1 MTTIRVI
8 VDGPRAAMNRNA
20 MITAGSASTASTI
33 RPVITSKVPPKKPMA
48 RPRAVPRMVPR
59 MVASGV
65 TIRMSLAPTM
75 TRDSTSR
82 PRLSVPNQCAPDGG
96 LLLNSS
102 CCASGL
108 YGAIACPKS
117 AQITQNTMMIA
128 PTMKVGR
135 RSSSRQ
141 AARGTA
147 VVGTATAIMSPV
159 GPSGPPGSSGADPST
174 PSTPPGSAVMSV
186 MAGSDPQPR
195 VERDQQQV
203 RRQRGQHV
211 DHADKEHPRFQHREV
226 MDLRGL
232 EDQVADARVVE
243 QGLDHDQAA
252 DQVSGLGRDDRDRGE
267 QRVAQD
273 VPPDHGRP
281 GQSLEDRRPGV
292 VRVQRFDGP
301 RPGHPGDVPEQHE
314 DQRDGGQDQ
323 MPELVPVP
331 GARAGRGGH
340 RQYLQR
346 HAEYHDQYDSGHEF

>member
-1 MTTIRVI
+1 
-8 VDGPRAAMNRNA
+8 
-20 MITAGSASTASTI
+20 
-33 RPVITSKVPPKKPMA
+33 MA
-48 RPRAVPRMVPR
+48 RPRAVPPMVPR

-65 TIRMSLAPTM
+65 TTRMSLAPTM
-75 TRDSTSR
+75 TRESTSR

-117 AQITQNTMMIA
+117 AQTTQNTMMIA

-147 VVGTATAIMSPV
+147 VVGAATATVLPA

-174 PSTPPGSAVMSV
+174 PPTPPASAVMSV

-203 RRQRGQHV
+203 RRQRGQDV
-211 DHADKEHPRFQHREV
+211 DHADGEHPRFQHREV
-226 MDLRGL
+226 MGLRGL
-232 EDQVADARVVE
+232 EDQVADALVVE

-252 DQVSGLGRDDRDRGE
+252 DQVSGLGRDD
-267 QRVAQD
+267 
-273 VPPDHGRP
+273 
-281 GQSLEDRRPGV
+281 
-292 VRVQRFDGP
+292 
-301 RPGHPGDVPEQHE
+301 
-314 DQRDGGQDQ
+314 
-323 MPELVPVP
+323 
-331 GARAGRGGH
+331 
-340 RQYLQR
+340 
-346 HAEYHDQYDSGHEF
+346 